1 MNLMKPF
8 KVDPQ
13 SGEKDKLA
21 AEWQCSEDNTQPVPQ
36 QDVAFQTNFKLSNDI
51 PAGHLYEKL
60 SASLVLRLSSLRSIG
75 TFYHMCMCA
84 IKDRHN
90 LITQG
95 WT

>member
-1 MNLMKPF
+1 MKPF

-13 SGEKDKLA
+13 SGEKDRLA
-21 AEWQCSEDNTQPVPQ
+21 ANDSAVKTTPNQYHKKMW
-36 QDVAFQTNFKLSNDI
+36 ARFQIIFKLSNDI

-60 SASLVLRLSSLRSIG
+60 SANLVLRLSSLRSTG

-84 IKDRHN
+84 VKGRHN